1 MSGIKGFETNNK
13 GIKVDLS
20 QYPIQGMIPAALDS
34 GNPPAADAAALVLD
48 IGASAQQLADQALIW
63 LQVST

>member
-1 MSGIKGFETNNK
+1 MFETNNK

-34 GNPPAADAAALVLD
+34 GNPPAADAAAQVLD